1 MVRCGVSRHH
11 FNRLHT
17 GVCGGCVCVW
27 WVCVCV
33 LCVVWCVGECVRPAG
48 RLASIRMIINADKI
62 APLKCCKCHHLV
74 VPSRNMTCSL
84 VYGQEESF

>member
-11 FNRLHT
+11 LNRLHT
-17 GVCGGCVCVW
+17 GVCMCGAWASV
-27 WVCVCV
+27 
-33 LCVVWCVGECVRPAG
+33 CVRPAG
-48 RLASIRMIINADKI
+48 INFRMIINADKI